1 MPREKDDAQLFFKA
15 PAKPL
20 QGLFLTRRDHRLD
33 ADARSRTKTF
43 PNLASFGACRRK
55 KFPNSNPAANSAP
68 RPLNSRNFP
77 FAIQSFKHRQVYAD
91 GRKNKSRRDARGVF
105 GIRKRSRRLY
115 KRERQSPFHELVA
128 KFQRENICFT
138 AACSS
143 RSSLLLASIFSREN
157 SFISRPCTTSQF
169 FPSERTGR
177 EVMIPFGV
185 P

>member
-77 FAIQSFKHRQVYAD
+77 FAIQSFKHRQVYAA

-115 KRERQSPFHELVA
+115 KRERQSPF
-128 KFQRENICFT
+128 T
-138 AACSS
+138 
-143 RSSLLLASIFSREN
+143 SLSPNLRGRISALRRPALRGVPCCWRRFSRARTRLSRGPARLPS
-157 SFISRPCTTSQF
+157 SFRRS
-169 FPSERTGR
+169 GR
-177 EVMIPFGV
+177 GGRL
-185 P
+185 